1 MAITVART
9 REELYEDVWSQPML
23 TLARRYGMSD
33 RGLAKLCSRHR
44 IPVPG
49 RDPQPANLSPGP
61 GQCQFTP

>member
-33 RGLAKLCSRHR
+33 RGLAKLCSRHMLLR
-44 IPVPG
+44 TL
-49 RDPQPANLSPGP
+49 ANPWAVANS
-61 GQCQFTP
+61 T